1 MVETGNRKPFLDTEV
16 EVTIE
21 DILKE
26 SSCIIAWRLFFILKN
41 DVLEDPKILTIV
53 KIINLLILKIE

>member
-21 DILKE
+21 DILKRVVVHH
-26 SSCIIAWRLFFILKN
+26 CMAALFYPQK
-41 DVLEDPKILTIV
+41 
-53 KIINLLILKIE
+53 

>member
-1 MVETGNRKPFLDTEV
+1 M
-16 EVTIE
+16 TIE

-53 KIINLLILKIE
+53 KITNLLILKIE

>member
-21 DILKE
+21 DILKRVVVHH
-26 SSCIIAWRLFFILKN
+26 CMAALFILKN
-41 DVLEDPKILTIV
+41 DVLEDPEILTIV
-53 KIINLLILKIE
+53 KITNLLI